1 MSTMARTASP
11 VLKQQKV
18 GLHVRE
24 LREQARLSVRALAAR
39 TDFSPSFISQ
49 LENGQVSP
57 SIHSME
63 KIAHVLGVSLGAF
76 FAAVGPGAGGLILRR
91 SERLPLASSWSS
103 AEIESLGRPSA
114 QRRLD
119 PLLITL
125 APGGRSGK
133 HPVPHRTE
141 EFALVL
147 KGKVTLRLGP
157 DTHLLS
163 AGDSVTLLSGELRL
177 WSNEGRVPCQVLIVG
192 LQN

>member
-1 MSTMARTASP
+1 MPKRTP
-11 VLKQQKV
+11 VLKQQQV
-18 GLHVRE
+18 GEHVRR

-63 KIAHVLGVSLGAF
+63 KIANVLGVTLGTF
-76 FAAVGPGAGGLILRR
+76 FAAVGPGEGGLVLRR
-91 SERLPLASSWSS
+91 AEREPVPSSWSS
-103 AEIESLGRPSA
+103 AELESLGRHTP

-133 HPVPHRTE
+133 HPMAHRTE

-147 KGKVTLRLGP
+147 KGRVHLRIGP
-157 DTHLLS
+157 DEHVLS

-177 WSNEGRVPCQVLIVG
+177 WVNEGRSPCQVLIVG
-192 LQN
+192 LHLA